1 MLLSAL
7 LILTLN
13 PSLYFNS
20 FVHLIF
26 AQPSISD
33 TKLNVR
39 PVVENLS
46 APTDMIFLDKNNILV
61 LEQEGNVRL
70 VTNGTL
76 QDRPVFQVPV
86 NTTGERGLLGIA
98 ISPASNSS
106 NPNIFL
112 YYTEEDPIRN
122 RIYKFQWNGETLI
135 NPKLILDLPAFPD
148 PFHNGGKI
156 IIGPDGY
163 LYAVIGD
170 LHFIPDGYPPEYT
183 GRILRISPIDGS
195 AVHDNPFASNK
206 ENDMS
211 KYYAYGIR
219 NSFGMDFDPV
229 TGNLWDTENGPLQ
242 YDEINLVKPGFNSGY
257 YTVMGPISLS
267 GKTEDDLL
275 RFPNSHYSDPL
286 FSWNQTVAPTG
297 IEFFNSSKLGER
309 YANNIFVGDV
319 RKGNLYFFELNENRD
334 GIELNTTQQK
344 SGLFDFVVDS
354 EEELSSVVFGSGFG
368 GITDIET
375 GPDGFLYLLSYYN
388 ERESPFLNLTSN
400 NNGTIYK
407 ISSSNM
413 SR

>member
-1 MLLSAL
+1 
-7 LILTLN
+7 
-13 PSLYFNS
+13 
-20 FVHLIF
+20 
-26 AQPSISD
+26 
-33 TKLNVR
+33 
-39 PVVENLS
+39 
-46 APTDMIFLDKNNILV
+46 
-61 LEQEGNVRL
+61 LEQGGNVRL

-98 ISPASNSS
+98 ISPASNSP

-135 NPKLILDLPAFPD
+135 NPELILDLPAFPD

-156 IIGPDGY
+156 VIGPDGY
-163 LYAVIGD
+163 LYTVIGD

-195 AVHDNPFASNK
+195 AAPDNPFANNK

-219 NSFGMDFDPV
+219 NSFGLDFDPV
-229 TGNLWDTENGPLQ
+229 TGNLWDTENGPIQ

-257 YTVMGPISLS
+257 YTVMGPISQS
-267 GKTEDDLL
+267 EKTEDDLFY
-275 RFPNSHYSDPL
+275 FPGSHYSDPL

-309 YANNIFVGDV
+309 YANNMFVGDV

-334 GIELNTTQQK
+334 GIELNATQQK
-344 SGLFDFVVDS
+344 SGLSDFVVDS
-354 EEELSSVVFGSGFG
+354 EEELSTVVFGSGFG

-375 GPDGFLYLLSYYN
+375 GPDGFLYLLSYYK
-388 ERESPFLNLTSN
+388 ESESPFLNLTSN